1 MENSTLLVIAILV
14 IILTLAL
21 LGLFVYLV
29 RAMREDN
36 RLAITRLR
44 FITDKIR
51 ELDIVNDRTFKEF
64 EMLINRKLQ
73 TVFSPRI
80 IQTKD
85 HGNQTDMIAEKGN
98 QDVALQVD
106 MGRVN
111 NLLPPLVRPA
121 ESPHVIFTMDDCA
134 KIASKLK
141 QAKSLKEERNWKAI
155 EKHNILSNTPDVVI
169 PINESAEIIQSVLQG
184 FAIRSQ
190 HIESL
195 REVNGLPPSL
205 VRPTTCN
212 LQPATSSHVTIPVDD
227 CEQAEGLGEER
238 NLKAIE
244 RHNSRMLSRSL
255 HMDSL
260 REERQAEY
268 DSF

>member
-1 MENSTLLVIAILV
+1 
-14 IILTLAL
+14 
-21 LGLFVYLV
+21 
-29 RAMREDN
+29 
-36 RLAITRLR
+36 
-44 FITDKIR
+44 
-51 ELDIVNDRTFKEF
+51 
-64 EMLINRKLQ
+64 
-73 TVFSPRI
+73 
-80 IQTKD
+80 
-85 HGNQTDMIAEKGN
+85 MIAEKGN

-111 NLLPPLVRPA
+111 NILPSLVRPA
-121 ESPHVIFTMDDCA
+121 ESPHVIFPMDDCA
-134 KIASKLK
+134 KIASKLE

-155 EKHNILSNTPDVVI
+155 DKHNILSNTPNVVI
-169 PINESAEIIQSVLQG
+169 PINKSAEIIQSVLQG

-195 REVNGLPPSL
+195 REVNGLLVLPSL
-205 VRPTTCN
+205 VRPTACN
-212 LQPATSSHVTIPVDD
+212 LQPAKSSHVIIPVDD
-227 CEQAEGLGEER
+227 CERTEGLGEER

-244 RHNSRMLSRSL
+244 RHNSRISSRSL